1 VDPRRI
7 LPAALLLGVVNALV
21 FLGFEYIVNHGTEWI
36 WDDVV
41 GSDEVRWRVIPLA
54 IVLSAVYGVFLRVLR
69 EPRVTKVEA
78 HTGLE
83 LDDSKPATFRAVWV
97 IWLVGVTGLLAGA
110 SLGPEMP
117 LFAGSAGLGLWAAAV
132 VKTPAAKLLALS
144 SAAALLVAFFGSL
157 VPVAIPALLLLRQ
170 QRDKFLVGMV
180 PILISS
186 VAAFAT
192 VKLLRE
198 GNGFGSVPASTSA
211 QVDDYAMAFGLGV
224 AAVLVAALLRWFIVQ
239 MNRITLHMERSWP
252 WLVSALV
259 FGAVIGVLYFGGG
272 ETVQFSGND
281 GSQLLIDRADEYTA
295 LAVAGIVLVKLLVTA
310 WSLAAGYRGG
320 LVFPS
325 VFAGVAV
332 SVVIVDEWSSVA
344 GPGVTV
350 GGVAGILTAMTSPVL
365 GPILLVALLPFSLL
379 GVALVAAAGAVIGD
393 LLFKRI
399 GLLADQEPAEPQ
411 PATP

>member
-1 VDPRRI
+1 
-7 LPAALLLGVVNALV
+7 
-21 FLGFEYIVNHGTEWI
+21 
-36 WDDVV
+36 
-41 GSDEVRWRVIPLA
+41 
-54 IVLSAVYGVFLRVLR
+54 
-69 EPRVTKVEA
+69 
-78 HTGLE
+78 
-83 LDDSKPATFRAVWV
+83 
-97 IWLVGVTGLLAGA
+97 
-110 SLGPEMP
+110 
-117 LFAGSAGLGLWAAAV
+117 V